1 MAGAVSRETESSA
14 GAVSP
19 NRIPEG
25 FFLPALD
32 VRLAANSTLL
42 GEIGLLREFELSYND
57 IFSE

>member
-1 MAGAVSRETESSA
+1 MSGAVSGETESSA

-19 NRIPEG
+19 NRIPDG

-32 VRLAANSTLL
+32 FRLAANVLPL

-57 IFSE
+57 TLSE